1 MARGSREPVS
11 LPRGMSAALPE
22 AEAAVRNTVAP
33 DFHLVTFLLQE
44 IQKKFPFTGN
54 FQR

>member
-33 DFHLVTFLLQE
+33 DFHLVTFLLQYRE
-44 IQKKFPFTGN
+44 FPKMKRSPRFV
-54 FQR
+54 